1 MRVVQAVVG
10 VQDVRFWELERRGD
24 LRDARCGSAAHKGC
38 VEVVANTQVELVHP
52 ASIPLQGDSMNLGFR
67 TILLIAAVVLFVIAV
82 FSDERW
88 ADLVALGLA
97 AFAGAFLSDAMG
109 WADRT
114 VNSSRGNNRS
124 DTT

>member
-1 MRVVQAVVG
+1 
-10 VQDVRFWELERRGD
+10 
-24 LRDARCGSAAHKGC
+24 
-38 VEVVANTQVELVHP
+38 
-52 ASIPLQGDSMNLGFR
+52 MNLGFR
-67 TILLIAAVVLFVIAV
+67 TILLIAAVVLFVVAV
-82 FSDERW
+82 FSDENW